1 MNITNLIGRLVKAP
15 ELRYLNSGTATAQFT
30 LAVDKQL
37 SKDKKQQFEQQGKP
51 TADFIRI
58 VTWGKIAEHCANYL
72 NKGKLVAVTG
82 SINTGKYVDNNGN
95 TRYTFDVVAQNVQ
108 FLEFGDK
115 KQQSNDFVEDFG
127 ASDVPF

>member
-1 MNITNLIGRLVKAP
+1 MLNNVNLIGRLTKAP
-15 ELRYLNSGTATAQFT
+15 ELRYLNNGTATAQFT

-51 TADFIRI
+51 TADFMRI
-58 VTWGKIAEHCANYL
+58 VTWGKTAEHCANYL
-72 NKGKLVAVTG
+72 DKGRLVAVTG
-82 SINTGKYVDNNGN
+82 SISTGKYADNNGD

-115 KQQSNDFVEDFG
+115 KQNKSDDFAED
-127 ASDVPF
+127 APF